1 MSFLEVGPII
11 VMVILIILFI
21 FGIWYISVLNYLRRL
36 EVKVEEGLSGIDVAL
51 TKRFDM
57 LTKMLE
63 TTKGYAKHESD
74 TLLNIVAAR
83 KGSISNMPISAK
95 QELVDELDK
104 VHSGINVLVEQYPE
118 LKADNVFGNLQK
130 GIADVEEHLQ
140 AARRLY
146 NSNVRIINEAIV
158 TFPKSIVAK
167 GRGINKKPFFQTVEV
182 KREDVKIEF

>member
-1 MSFLEVGPII
+1 MEFLKI
-11 VMVILIILFI
+11 VFAIMVVLFVLFLV

-36 EVKVEEGLSGIDVAL
+36 EVKVDEGLSGIDVAL

-63 TTKGYAKHESD
+63 TTKGYAKHESE
-74 TLLNIVAAR
+74 TLLNIVTAR
-83 KGSISNMPISAK
+83 KGSISNMSIAAK

-104 VHSGINVLVEQYPE
+104 VNSGINVLVEQYPE
-118 LKADNVFGNLQK
+118 LKADNVFINLQK

-146 NSNVRIINEAIV
+146 NSNVRVLNENIV
-158 TFPKSIVAK
+158 SFPKSFVANSRSIAK
-167 GRGINKKPFFQTVEV
+167 RPFFQAEDI

>member
-1 MSFLEVGPII
+1 MDLLKVGLI
-11 VMVILIILFI
+11 VLLVLLIILFI
-21 FGIWYISVLNYLRRL
+21 IAIWYIAVLNYLRRL

-63 TTKGYAKHESD
+63 TTKGYAKHESE

-83 KGSISNMPISAK
+83 KGSISNLPIGAK
-95 QELVDELDK
+95 QELVEELDK
-104 VHSGINVLVEQYPE
+104 VYSGINVLVEQYPE
-118 LKADNVFGNLQK
+118 LKADNVFANLQK

-158 TFPKSIVAK
+158 TFPKSVVAK
-167 GRGINKKPFFQTVEV
+167 GRGITKKTFFQAEQV